1 LLQDLFNRF
10 CAMMLGRSLVN
21 AFVCARGRFSLKK
34 YRRYRKRLKA
44 LRREFHSCPPL
55 VKEIY
60 RACRIEMPSLNVP
73 LALISQ
79 IQRSGGSLLSQ
90 LFDGHP
96 ALHAHPHELKF
107 GFPKKDVWP
116 QFDMNDPPERWF
128 EMLFEDDVIR
138 HFKEGYDKGQKDGRR
153 FAFIFLPALQRRIFL
168 DCFNGRK
175 APGSR
180 DIINAYMTS
189 YFGAWLNNQNA
200 AGPKKYITAFTPRL
214 GARQQSI
221 QSFFSVYPDGRLIS
235 IVRDPKN
242 WYPSARGHDTAK
254 NKYADIRKSLAQ
266 WNENAKAM
274 VRNRREYGSRV
285 AIIRFEDL
293 LGKTE
298 AVMRGLAEFLQI
310 EYHPI
315 LLEPTFNKAPI
326 KANTSFR
333 HEDRRIL
340 AGPLQRHENLSVEE
354 RDLIDATT
362 AGVYAQVL
370 TVADAF

>member
-1 LLQDLFNRF
+1 
-10 CAMMLGRSLVN
+10 MLGRSLVS
-21 AFVCARGRFSLKK
+21 AFVRARGRFSLKK

-44 LRREFHSCPPL
+44 LRREFHRCPPL
-55 VKEIY
+55 LEEIHK
-60 RACRIEMPSLNVP
+60 ACCIDLPLLTVP
-73 LALISQ
+73 IALISQ

-96 ALHAHPHELKF
+96 ELHAHPHELKF

-116 QFDMNDPPERWF
+116 QFDMNDPSERWF

-138 HFKEGYDKGQKDGRR
+138 HFKDGYEKGQKDGRR
-153 FAFIFLPALQRRIFL
+153 FAFVFLPALQHRIFL
-168 DCFNGRK
+168 ACLNGRE
-175 APGSR
+175 ALGSR

-200 AGPKKYITAFTPRL
+200 GGLKRYITAFTPRL

-221 QSFFSVYPDGRLIS
+221 RSFFSVYPDGRLIS

-242 WYPSARGHDTAK
+242 WYPSARRHETAK

-266 WNENAKAM
+266 WNENAQAM
-274 VRNRREYGSRV
+274 VRNKREYGSRV
-285 AIIRFEDL
+285 VIIRFEDL
-293 LGKTE
+293 VGKTE

-333 HEDRRIL
+333 PEDRRIL

-370 TVADAF
+370 TVVNGF